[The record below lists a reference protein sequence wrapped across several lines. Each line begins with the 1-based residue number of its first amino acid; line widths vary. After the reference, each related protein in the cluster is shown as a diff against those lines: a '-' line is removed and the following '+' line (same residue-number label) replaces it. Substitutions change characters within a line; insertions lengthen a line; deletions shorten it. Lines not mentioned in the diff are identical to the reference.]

1 MKYCLCWPQL
11 IFSAHCVAH
20 TSIELLR
27 GSRFRRKP
35 FYRRPDAQIAVG
47 HAYLSRI
54 CSFLEKREREKRKY
68 SFYLRMPWPN
78 LTFCSILAIYI
89 PWFQITYLATAPFI
103 DNQFDLAHVFVQ
115 IEQASAEWKLNA
127 DFSTM
132 STSLKFK
139 VHNGLPSVPIRCY
152 NNHSFSYKHMIFLS
166 WLLPTCVTNNS
177 WPGRKCRECK
187 PWICDKTMLMS
198 FVRRSRTQSVISQ
211 HSAAHPPR

>member
-1 MKYCLCWPQL
+1 MSLLTTTDFLGSLCGAYFDRAASRFAIPPKTILPASWRTNCRWTCLSLSHLL
-11 IFSAHCVAH
+11 IFGK
-20 TSIELLR
+20 E
-27 GSRFRRKP
+27 
-35 FYRRPDAQIAVG
+35 
-47 HAYLSRI
+47 
-54 CSFLEKREREKRKY
+54 RERKTEIFFLLTNAMAKLNILFNSGHLY
-68 SFYLRMPWPN
+68 SLIPN
-78 LTFCSILAIYI
+78 NISGHSH
-89 PWFQITYLATAPFI
+89 ATAPFI
-103 DNQFDLAHVFVQ
+103 DNQFDLAHVYVQ

-139 VHNGLPSVPIRCY
+139 VHNGLPSVPI
-152 NNHSFSYKHMIFLS
+152 SFSYKHIIFLS

-198 FVRRSRTQSVISQ
+198 FVRRSRTQSVISP